1 MNLYELAFSCYIYNA
16 FTSYNQSFKDFF
28 SAIDSK
34 LNLTDKKHRQLLISW
49 LNKWGCRQF
58 SLQYHEPASEIIS
71 KWYAEV
77 DLKIIPAGKELWALD
92 KYELEAIIP
101 IYDSLVNKTASQK
114 AKRSGRQLR
123 ISVGPTGASKILFAL
138 RPEIAVPWDE
148 AIRGGLGYD
157 GRGASYISYLLRIKA
172 DVESLDIACRKKGLA
187 LSEVPGII
195 GRADST
201 LVQLI
206 GEYHWMTQTR
216 KLYPPELPILS
227 QWCKWAAIPVP

>member
-1 MNLYELAFSCYIYNA
+1 MLLVNLYELAFSCYIYNN
-16 FTSYNQSFKDFF
+16 FTSFNQTFTDFF
-28 SAIDSK
+28 SAIENK

-58 SLQYHEPASEIIS
+58 AIEYHNEASEIIA
-71 KWYAEV
+71 KWHAEV
-77 DLKIIPAGKELWALD
+77 DLDVIPSEKALWELD
-92 KYELEAIIP
+92 NRELEAIIP
-101 IYDSLVNKTASQK
+101 IYDSLVEKTASHK
-114 AKRSGRQLR
+114 ARHGKNLR

-157 GRGASYISYLLRIKA
+157 GRGASYINYLQRIRA
-172 DVESLDIACRKKGLA
+172 DVESLDIVCRKEGIA
-187 LSEVPGII
+187 LSEVPRVI
-195 GRADST
+195 GRDDST

-206 GEYHWMTQTR
+206 GEYYWMTETR

-227 QWCKWAAIPVP
+227 QWCKWAE